1 MNADEFTS
9 LHDTLE
15 ENINEIQSL
24 LRIKDLLENPE
35 HSGRFERMRYLFS
48 GVVKTLI
55 DIGHSVIL
63 ENDLRDPLNRADIFI
78 SLAEH
83 DIMMP
88 SVVPGVKKAVL
99 TLPKINDIDHA
110 EVSEI
115 IGESIEDLYKCL
127 DSFVVYFGLKGKE
140 QAK

>member
-1 MNADEFTS
+1 MNTDEFTS
-9 LHDTLE
+9 LHDNLE

-24 LRIKDLLENPE
+24 LRIKDLLENPG
-35 HSGRFERMRYLFS
+35 HSGKFERMRYLFS
-48 GVVKTLI
+48 GVVKALI
-55 DIGHSVIL
+55 DIGHGVIL

-99 TLPKINDIDHA
+99 TLPKINDIDPA
-110 EVSEI
+110 EASEI